1 LGDTAGVAVALYGF
15 ALALRRPIAGGVVLG
30 IGVALAFLGRG
41 MLGPVWLIVSALLL
55 PLVDKP
61 WRTRAYALTLIVA
74 LAVALPLALAWPL
87 ALHAR
92 DPALFALWWKGET
105 LGNYVAFFGNSDE
118 FAPGYYLKNLLWFA
132 WPSLPLILWML
143 WTRGRGFNG
152 GLRDPGVQV
161 PAVVSLVMLA
171 SLIVMPDP
179 KLAYAIPLLVPF
191 ALLAALE
198 VDSLKRG
205 FSGALDWF
213 GILTFGLVALV
224 AWGIWIDSYVN
235 GMSPRIAQ
243 LFRDSESGFQPSFHL
258 GTILS
263 AIALTLL
270 WITLVRPARRSNR
283 RAILNWAAGVTLAW
297 GLATT
302 IWLPYLD
309 SRRSYRWVV
318 ENASMH
324 MPRSGCVASRDLSEP
339 QRALFYYF
347 ADLSTVREEVQ
358 PNHDCKALLVQY
370 SRQTTQPP
378 PPPGWT
384 PAWDGHRRGDDT
396 ERYILY
402 TRKSP

>member
-1 LGDTAGVAVALYGF
+1 
-15 ALALRRPIAGGVVLG
+15 
-30 IGVALAFLGRG
+30 
-41 MLGPVWLIVSALLL
+41 
-55 PLVDKP
+55 
-61 WRTRAYALTLIVA
+61 
-74 LAVALPLALAWPL
+74 
-87 ALHAR
+87 
-92 DPALFALWWKGET
+92 
-105 LGNYVAFFGNSDE
+105 
-118 FAPGYYLKNLLWFA
+118 
-132 WPSLPLILWML
+132 
-143 WTRGRGFNG
+143 
-152 GLRDPGVQV
+152 
-161 PAVVSLVMLA
+161 
-171 SLIVMPDP
+171 MPDP

-224 AWGIWIDSYVN
+224 AWGIWTDSYVN

-358 PNHDCKALLVQY
+358 PNHDCRALLV
-370 SRQTTQPP
+370 
-378 PPPGWT
+378 
-384 PAWDGHRRGDDT
+384 
-396 ERYILY
+396 
-402 TRKSP
+402 

>member
-1 LGDTAGVAVALYGF
+1 MADC
-15 ALALRRPIAGGVVLG
+15 
-30 IGVALAFLGRG
+30 
-41 MLGPVWLIVSALLL
+41 
-55 PLVDKP
+55 
-61 WRTRAYALTLIVA
+61 
-74 LAVALPLALAWPL
+74 
-87 ALHAR
+87 
-92 DPALFALWWKGET
+92 DPA
-105 LGNYVAFFGNSDE
+105 
-118 FAPGYYLKNLLWFA
+118 
-132 WPSLPLILWML
+132 
-143 WTRGRGFNG
+143 
-152 GLRDPGVQV
+152 QV

-171 SLIVMPDP
+171 SLLVMPDP

-283 RAILNWAAGVTLAW
+283 RAILNGRRRHASV

-302 IWLPYLD
+302 IWLPYRLAAQLSVGRRERVD
-309 SRRSYRWVV
+309 AHAAQRLRREPRLERTGARCSTISRTFRPCARKSSRTTTANSCSSSTAGRRRSRHRPW
-318 ENASMH
+318 AGGRCGTAIAAATT
-324 MPRSGCVASRDLSEP
+324 PSGTSLC
-339 QRALFYYF
+339 
-347 ADLSTVREEVQ
+347 TEV
-358 PNHDCKALLVQY
+358 
-370 SRQTTQPP
+370 
-378 PPPGWT
+378 
-384 PAWDGHRRGDDT
+384 
-396 ERYILY
+396 
-402 TRKSP
+402 